1 MTKNKKTEVYS
12 DEFITVPMF
21 IATFARNYDLDP
33 DKDLELIKEIHSI
46 TTVKHVYEAKRD
58 TTESVVEYFNK
69 IKDFVTSER
78 YRNMSETGK
87 RCFEHHVFEVLK
99 GITIKGIGTEYF
111 ITGSIHYLSKPNV
124 NESLD

>member
-1 MTKNKKTEVYS
+1 MTKEYS
-12 DEFITVPMF
+12 DEFTTDPMF

-33 DKDLELIKEIHSI
+33 DKDLELMKEIHSI
-46 TTVKHVYEAKRD
+46 TTIRHVYEAKRD
-58 TTESVVEYFNK
+58 TTESVIEYFNK

-87 RCFEHHVFEVLK
+87 RRFEHHVFEVLK

-111 ITGSIHYLSKPNV
+111 ITGSIHYLSKPNI